1 MTTQTEMKLNKVID
15 EFIIYMLSVN
25 DNYLYFKLQELE
37 GENLEYFI
45 YCLKEYLGSGENY
58 KDEKINCDC
67 NEFHEYMTEEQY
79 QEIFADK
86 TEFEDL
92 QEKLIRDYLPYG
104 ERKQYETEDE
114 LRWFL
119 LQDYNFIYIDSMS
132 STELKEYIINL
143 IEPTLI
149 DLK

>member
-1 MTTQTEMKLNKVID
+1 
-15 EFIIYMLSVN
+15 
-25 DNYLYFKLQELE
+25 
-37 GENLEYFI
+37 
-45 YCLKEYLGSGENY
+45 
-58 KDEKINCDC
+58 
-67 NEFHEYMTEEQY
+67 MTEEQY

-104 ERKQYETEDE
+104 EIKSYETEVD

-119 LQDYNFIYIDSMS
+119 LQDYNFIYINNMF